1 MNKELQER
9 IKKEI
14 EINENHINNFPLE
27 TNTGTKKLKEKFH
40 RKAVAD
46 RNLYI
51 KKELFKFKDYQK
63 ETYRQLDDYVKKAFP
78 KDNTQEYNNEKNNLE
93 EILEI
98 IPLIDDKISLEIKL
112 GIAHIFY
119 ILSEKAESSLTD
131 INQNIKEFLKIL
143 EQANVN
149 ITIDNFNYSPF
160 THKYMDVFLTNI
172 DKDNFDDIMQATFK
186 EIYWECPELI
196 MHIKRN
202 LIMIVKRNRQ
212 ALNLYSNKVTEEKLN
227 QKGLTKETVLKVYQD
242 KVLTLKN
249 KMDKDEFLNLQM
261 FLGKTRNIDDY
272 IEGAPLRSKSFNQL
286 VIKDTYQEL
295 SKEEKKVVD
304 IESINLERH
313 LEVLKEYYN
322 YESIIKDLI
331 EKFKK
336 KDEAKTKYDVKLKE
350 IESEEKN
357 REKLYKD
364 YLRAGGIGFLARK
377 NETKMAEI
385 KVRMKEKINQLSK
398 LYEELEELEIDVNV
412 GKYLTDGSSLY
423 DVLITSLSSY
433 LYIENIL
440 LEKFK
445 DIDVDFNLS
454 HYIKRYIKFI
464 YNPSADFLHKIT
476 ALLTYDIAEVISEK
490 YALLGIHLE
499 KEEISQDNID
509 GIISSVKIVTLINN
523 IMQSNLNIDEMKLIC
538 DIKKIDYTLEEET
551 L

>member
-119 ILSEKAESSLTD
+119 ILSEKTESSLTD

-202 LIMIVKRNRQ
+202 LIMIVKRNQQ

-227 QKGLTKETVLKVYQD
+227 QKRLTKETVLKVYQD

>member
-119 ILSEKAESSLTD
+119 ILSEKTESSLTD

-202 LIMIVKRNRQ
+202 LIMIVKRNQQ

>member
-202 LIMIVKRNRQ
+202 LIMIVKRSQQ

>member
-119 ILSEKAESSLTD
+119 ILSEKTESSLTD

-202 LIMIVKRNRQ
+202 LIMIVKRNQQ

-261 FLGKTRNIDDY
+261 FLGKTRNIEDY